1 MNRVLSLL
9 PSATEIIYEL
19 GADDMLVG
27 VTHECDYPEAARAK
41 PRLTSAK
48 INPSMASDRID
59 ELVRE
64 QLEDGG
70 TLYTLDM
77 DLLREIRPDLVLTQ
91 QLCTVC
97 AVGYA
102 TVHAAMRTLPH
113 PPEVVNLEPNTL
125 EDVIRTI
132 IDVGEYLD
140 LRERALQ
147 RVAALRDRLAA
158 IPPPSTRPRVLF
170 LEWLIPP
177 FSAGHWIAELI
188 EAAGAIPV
196 LANPG
201 EYSRQLAWETI
212 GAASFDALVISCCGF
227 NVERAMRDIAMSDE
241 LRALLAERPG
251 LELFVFDGNHFFSR
265 PGPRLI
271 ESAELLNR
279 ALAGVAPGDAGA
291 SVPDPYR
298 KLSAAEITAIREGG
312 LTLSPADD
320 GAPIR

>member
-48 INPSMASDRID
+48 IDPSMASDRID
-59 ELVRE
+59 ELVRQ

-70 TLYTLDM
+70 TLYMLDM
-77 DLLREIRPDLVLTQ
+77 DLLQQIRPDLVLTQ

-102 TVHAAMRTLPH
+102 TVHAAMRALPQ

-125 EDVIRTI
+125 DDVIRTI
-132 IDVGEYLD
+132 VDVGEYLD
-140 LRERALQ
+140 LRERAVE
-147 RVAALRDRLAA
+147 RAAALRARLAA
-158 IPPPSTRPRVLF
+158 IPPLPERPRLLF

-188 EAAGAIPV
+188 EAAGAIPM
-196 LANPG
+196 LANPD

-212 GAASFDALVISCCGF
+212 GAARFDTLVISCCGF
-227 NVERAMRDIAMSDE
+227 NVERATQDLAASDE
-241 LRALLAERPG
+241 LQALLAERPG

-279 ALAGVAPGDAGA
+279 ALAGVPPGDAGA
-291 SVPDPYR
+291 TVPDPYR
-298 KLSAAEITAIREGG
+298 TFGAAEIAAMRKGG
-312 LTLSPADD
+312 LMPSPAGDL
-320 GAPIR
+320 PIR